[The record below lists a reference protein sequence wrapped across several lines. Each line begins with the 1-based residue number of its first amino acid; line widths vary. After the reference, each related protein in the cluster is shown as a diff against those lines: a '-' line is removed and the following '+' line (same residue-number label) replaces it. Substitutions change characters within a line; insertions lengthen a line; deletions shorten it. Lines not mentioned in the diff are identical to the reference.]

1 MKLQLN
7 HIQHYPI
14 GENGLKMIFLKS
26 GRIIELHGT
35 WLNGNG
41 NLIFVSSD
49 GEYFLQK
56 HWDFKPILSPLS
68 DYKDV
73 NSKAMSELNCDVM
86 DMIRISEL
94 ANQRI
99 GLSSVQY
106 GVIEIMCDN
115 HIDFNRLIESGLAI
129 DINTL
134 NK

>member
-1 MKLQLN
+1 MKLELN

-14 GENGLKMIFLKS
+14 GENGLKWTIQ
-26 GRIIELHGT
+26 ELYTVTMAGIT
-35 WLNGNG
+35 PEKLYTNEGSV
-41 NLIFVSSD
+41 LIWP
-49 GEYFLQK
+49 K
-56 HWDFKPILSPLS
+56 HPDLPQALFPILHPLS

-73 NSKAMSELNCDVM
+73 NSKAMNELNCDVM

-94 ANQRI
+94 ANQQI

-129 DINTL
+129 DIKTL
-134 NK
+134 